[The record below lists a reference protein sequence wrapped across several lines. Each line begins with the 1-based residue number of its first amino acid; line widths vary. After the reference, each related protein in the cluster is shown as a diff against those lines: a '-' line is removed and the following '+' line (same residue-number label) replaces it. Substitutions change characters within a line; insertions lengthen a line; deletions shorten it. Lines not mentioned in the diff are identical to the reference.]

1 MDNDYSGLGERPP
14 SLAGRTATPLTHARA
29 FSGRTENVRATGRL
43 QERAPRV
50 QDWRKLRIG
59 EQYPRI
65 ASELLNPL
73 LDLLTRSRDA
83 CGGDVEKFLI
93 VLAVAIRTA
102 QHPEFKALSQEQLLS
117 GEIEVFPTLRT
128 NIRSIADSMGMPK
141 ETVRRKVLELS
152 EAGWMMRDGRDVFF
166 TTRAYQE
173 LVPVRESIER
183 LAFRH
188 FEVISAC
195 LEGDLE
201 VPTTPGSQIE

>member
-1 MDNDYSGLGERPP
+1 M
-14 SLAGRTATPLTHARA
+14 
-29 FSGRTENVRATGRL
+29 
-43 QERAPRV
+43 

-93 VLAVAIRTA
+93 VLAVAVRTA
-102 QHPEFKALSQEQLLS
+102 QHPKFKALSPEQLLS
-117 GEIEVFPTLRT
+117 GEIEVFPSLRT

-183 LAFRH
+183 LALRH
-188 FEVISAC
+188 FEVVSAC

-201 VPTTPGSQIE
+201 HPTPQGPQAE